1 MSCVGKPATD
11 FDKTPT
17 GDTDGGE
24 LSCTDP
30 EAGSGPSCPNR
41 AAVGGG

>member
-11 FDKTPT
+11 FGNTPT
-17 GDTDGGE
+17 GDTDGSE

-30 EAGSGPSCPNR
+30 EAGSCPSCPNR